1 MKIENDAQLEVI
13 LDALEIKFSK
23 DGKLNQKIADLRKQ
37 QSGDDVVPI
46 EVFAFSAEDTLFL
59 IKRNHSQVIRHL
71 LFLDSHSQAPFH
83 IENIQNYKVE

>member
-1 MKIENDAQLEVI
+1 MKINHDAQLDVI

-23 DGKLNQKIADLRKQ
+23 DGKLNQKIAGLRKQ
-37 QSGDDVVPI
+37 QGGEEVTPV

-71 LFLDSHSQAPFH
+71 LFLDSGSQEPFH